1 MADLTQMLQQAQA
14 VQSRLQQMQEDLEKL
29 SVSASSGG
37 GMITATVDGKG
48 HVRSI
53 TIDPSVAGSADVEML
68 EDLVLAAITEAQR
81 KATAAAQ
88 EEMQKATGGL
98 SLPFKLPF

>member
-1 MADLTQMLQQAQA
+1 MPDLTKMLQQAQA
-14 VQSRLQQMQEDLEKL
+14 VQSRLQQIQEELEKL
-29 SVSASSGG
+29 VLSASSGG
-37 GMITATVDGKG
+37 GMVAVTADGKG
-48 HVRSI
+48 QIRSI